1 MSDTFDYQ
9 SAELALRQ
17 GGSSWSA
24 AQAHGLLCGQIAA
37 SGGGVISSWL
47 NTVIEDTDPAN
58 ALRNQAEDYLMNLA
72 DATYKRLSE
81 RQSEFT
87 PLLPDESEGIAE
99 STRAL
104 AEWSEGFL
112 HGLVSGA
119 STATVKDRVAKA
131 PIDEIVRDFLE
142 ISRAEADDE
151 QSDAA
156 DDEAFA
162 ELIEYVR
169 VSTQLVY
176 EELAELRHAQLHSND
191 VPGQDVIH

>member
-1 MSDTFDYQ
+1 
-9 SAELALRQ
+9 
-17 GGSSWSA
+17 
-24 AQAHGLLCGQIAA
+24 
-37 SGGGVISSWL
+37 
-47 NTVIEDTDPAN
+47 
-58 ALRNQAEDYLMNLA
+58 MNMA
-72 DATYKRLSE
+72 DATYQRLSE

-87 PLLPDESEGIAE
+87 PLLPDEFQSIADA
-99 STRAL
+99 TRAL

-119 STATVKDRVAKA
+119 STASVKDRVAKA

-156 DDEAFA
+156 DDEALA

-176 EELAELRHAQLHSND
+176 EELAELRHAELRGKD
-191 VPGQDVIH
+191 VPGQDFIH